1 MDDDNDTSATDDD
14 NDTSATDDDNE
25 TSATDDQSPVQLVVG
40 ISMATVGVVTMVIV
54 GFAVIVVVIKK
65 CKLQNEVVI
74 KDIAL
79 PER

>member
-1 MDDDNDTSATDDD
+1 M
-14 NDTSATDDDNE
+14 DDDNE

-40 ISMATVGVVTMVIV
+40 ISVATVGVVTIVI
-54 GFAVIVVVIKK
+54 IVLGAVVIK
-65 CKLQNEVVI
+65 CKLQNEVVT